1 MDASIMKSE
10 LETYERR
17 RETLLVQAE
26 GKWVLIRGDQVVGT
40 FDTNM
45 DAVADGYRRFGN
57 VPFMVKQ
64 ILRVETPENF
74 ISNQI
79 GI

>member
-1 MDASIMKSE
+1 MDVSILKSE